1 MLQRF
6 LSNQIGEAYRSRE
19 RIVVLYSRINVGM
32 VRLHLLLHKLD
43 MVFHFRFAF
52 SAVASACCRYVN
64 WLSVTIP
71 SDLVKLLIRQ
81 GSPFSTGA
89 LMSLASQLKRIISVF
104 PLLTTILILQVEH
117 HLSIP
122 AQDRPSF
129 RVRSYVFS
137 PVTTTELSSAN
148 LIQQFS
154 FIRKSLRNMIKRSG
168 ESTPPCSTPMLT
180 RKVWD
185 FYSPS
190 SIKTCWFFKK
200 ASKIQNILPAM
211 L

>member
-1 MLQRF
+1 MKVFCTLCMLLRF
-6 LSNQIGEAYRSRE
+6 LSNQIGEAYRSRG

-64 WLSVTIP
+64 WLSITIP
-71 SDLVKLLIRQ
+71 SDLVKLLIWQ

-104 PLLTTILILQVEH
+104 PPLTTILQVEH
-117 HLSIP
+117 HLSTP

-129 RVRSYVFS
+129 RVRSSVFP
-137 PVTTTELSSAN
+137 PVTTIELSSAN
-148 LIQQFS
+148 LNEQFS
-154 FIRKSLRNMIKRSG
+154 FIRKSLRNMIKSSG
-168 ESTPPCSTPMLT
+168 ESTPLVVPPC
-180 RKVWD
+180 
-185 FYSPS
+185 
-190 SIKTCWFFKK
+190 
-200 ASKIQNILPAM
+200 
-211 L
+211 